1 MYESRNM
8 TEITKQD
15 RNRENKMEEIEK
27 CKRDRVIR
35 SKEKKQK
42 NCEKEKGK
50 RRELKEKS

>member
-8 TEITKQD
+8 D

-42 NCEKEKGK
+42 NYEKEKGK

>member
-8 TEITKQD
+8 D

-42 NCEKEKGK
+42 IAKKKKEKE
-50 RRELKEKS
+50 EN

>member
-1 MYESRNM
+1 M
-8 TEITKQD
+8 D

>member
-8 TEITKQD
+8 D

>member
-8 TEITKQD
+8 D

-27 CKRDRVIR
+27 CKRDCVIR